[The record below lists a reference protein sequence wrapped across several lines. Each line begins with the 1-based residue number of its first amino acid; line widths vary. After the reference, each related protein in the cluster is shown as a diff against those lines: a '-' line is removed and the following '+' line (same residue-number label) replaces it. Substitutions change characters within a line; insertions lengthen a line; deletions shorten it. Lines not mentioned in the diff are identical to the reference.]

1 MHESARVTV
10 PPTNI
15 LLVDDQ
21 PEDLVALEA
30 ALSNVGA
37 NLVRARSGAEALRQL
52 LAHDFAVILL
62 DIQMPAMDG
71 YETAGL
77 IRQRERS
84 RNTPII
90 FMTAQDR
97 GNEQQLRGYAVG
109 AVDYIFKPV
118 DLTVLRSKVLVFV
131 ELARTT
137 ELARKQAELLRQS
150 EQAALELA
158 SERARLLEELEH
170 KNKELEAFS
179 YSVAHDLRAPLR
191 AIDGFS
197 KLLVEDHGERL
208 DAEARQ
214 HLDRV
219 RAAARR
225 MAELIDD
232 LLGLAR
238 VTRAGL
244 KLESVELGKLA
255 RSIADDLE
263 RSRPERRTDW
273 QIRED
278 IVVHADQ
285 RLMRVLLEN
294 LLGNAWKFTVHR
306 DRARIELGVEQTG
319 DAPVYFVRDNGA
331 GFDMAYA
338 HKLFNPFQRLH
349 RATDFEGTGIGL
361 ATVERIVRRHGGRV
375 WAEAEVDRGA
385 KFSFTLGRTREPSE
399 SIRV

>member
-1 MHESARVTV
+1 MTV

-21 PEDLVALEA
+21 PEGLLAMDA
-30 ALSNVGA
+30 ALSSIGA
-37 NLVRARSGAEALRQL
+37 NIVQARSGAEALRHL
-52 LAHDFAVILL
+52 LAQDFAVILL
-62 DIQMPAMDG
+62 DIQMPTMDG
-71 YETAGL
+71 YETAVL

-84 RNTPII
+84 RSTPII
-90 FMTAQDR
+90 FLTAQDR
-97 GNEQQLRGYAVG
+97 SNQHQLRGYAVG
-109 AVDYIFKPV
+109 AVDFIFKPV
-118 DLTVLRSKVLVFV
+118 DLTVLRSKVMVFV

-137 ELARKQAELLRQS
+137 ELARKQAELLRQG

-158 SERARLLEELEH
+158 AERARLLEELEH

-208 DAEARQ
+208 PAEAQQ

-255 RSIADDLE
+255 RAIAAELE
-263 RSRPERRTDW
+263 RSRPERRVDW

-294 LLGNAWKFTVHR
+294 LLGNAWKFTVQR
-306 DRARIELGVEQTG
+306 DRARIELGLEEKG

-331 GFDMAYA
+331 GFDMTYA

-385 KFSFTLGRTREPSE
+385 KFSFTLDRSREPLE
-399 SIRV
+399 SVRA